1 MRHACGIMLTLTTA
15 LAIPAAGQ
23 QSASYRL
30 AEHVLNSGGRPLQG
44 ATAASASFHV
54 SLDALGED
62 VNAAGLS
69 SASFPMDGGFTVAYP
84 PPGEVSGLLFPN
96 KQTLV
101 WDPEKSAGDYN
112 LYRDSLSSLS
122 ALGFGACQQ
131 QDVPGETTVDAAV
144 PAAGGGYF
152 YLVPVENSLGEEGTK
167 GLRSDGF
174 ERLGN
179 ICP

>member
-69 SASFPMDGGFTVAYP
+69 SASFSMDGGFTVAYP

-101 WDPEKSAGDYN
+101 WDPEKSAANPLAYW
-112 LYRDSLSSLS
+112 YRRFLR
-122 ALGFGACQQ
+122 ANGKPPMARR
-131 QDVPGETTVDAAV
+131 
-144 PAAGGGYF
+144 PADRK
-152 YLVPVENSLGEEGTK
+152 LK
-167 GLRSDGF
+167 
-174 ERLGN
+174 
-179 ICP
+179 